1 MKHMT
6 PSTNAFSIPAQSV
19 FSSRPATLSVKAPN
33 PFTGP
38 RRRTKTGRAITLGSP
53 PDPTK
58 RVLTS
63 AKKRQAQDDRGPNL

>member
-6 PSTNAFSIPAQSV
+6 PTTNAFNVPAQSV

-33 PFTGP
+33 PFTVP
-38 RRRTKTGRAITLGSP
+38 RRRTKTGRAIALGSP

-58 RVLTS
+58 RALKS
-63 AKKRQAQDDRGPNL
+63 NMEPKP